1 MRALRVAVAR
11 RRSQAPSEAAPG
23 KAPRGLRYVSADEPG
38 LQRLRSGRGFRY
50 ANARGLPVRD
60 PATIARI
67 RHLAIPPAW
76 TSVWISRDAL
86 GHIQAVGRDAKGR
99 KQYRYHER
107 WRAARD
113 EAKYERLGDFAKR
126 LPKLRARTARD
137 LKRPDLD
144 RAKVVAA
151 VVRLLEATLIR
162 VGNEE
167 YARHNSSYGLTTLRD
182 RHATV
187 AGSRVE
193 FRFRGK
199 SGRDHV
205 VVLHDRRLGQ
215 IVKACQD
222 LPGRTLFQYLDE
234 KGRRRAIT
242 SADVNAYL
250 RDAMSEDFSAK
261 DFRTWSGSVLAACLL
276 RRSEAPRSQRDGKRR
291 VTKAIEAVSSKLGNT
306 PAICRRSYVHPAVIE
321 AYLEGSLPDAPAGL
335 GRVRKHL
342 KGDERA
348 LLAFLESRPK

>member
-1 MRALRVAVAR
+1 L
-11 RRSQAPSEAAPG
+11 APP
-23 KAPRGLRYVSADEPG
+23 GLRYVNLAAPG
-38 LQRLRSGRGFRY
+38 LRRIRSGRGFRY
-50 ANARGLPVRD
+50 TTARGVAMRD
-60 PATIARI
+60 PATLARI

-76 TSVWISRDAL
+76 NDVWIATDARA
-86 GHIQAVGRDAKGR
+86 HIQAVGRDAKGR
-99 KQYRYHER
+99 KQYRYHAL
-107 WRAARD
+107 WREARD

-126 LPKLRARTARD
+126 LPGLRARTARD
-137 LKRPDLD
+137 LTRPDLD

-167 YARHNSSYGLTTLRD
+167 YARQNRSYGLTTLRN

-187 AGSRVE
+187 SGARVE

-199 SGRDHV
+199 SKRDHV
-205 VVLHDRRLGQ
+205 VVVKDRPLGA

-222 LPGRTLFQYLDE
+222 LPGRALFQYLDE
-234 KGRRRAIT
+234 RGRRRVLT

-250 RDAMSEDFSAK
+250 REALSADFSAK
-261 DFRTWSGSVLAACLL
+261 DFRTWAGTVLAACLL
-276 RRSEAPRSQRDGKRR
+276 RQTAPPRSERDGKRQLTR
-291 VTKAIEAVSSKLGNT
+291 AIESVSSRLGNT

-321 AYLEGSLPDAPAGL
+321 AYLDGSLPEAPGAID
-335 GRVRKHL
+335 RVRSRL

-348 LLAFLESRPK
+348 LLSFLESRSK